1 MFLLI
6 VEFFKLKWL
15 LSHLRFRDAEE
26 RNFGVRYFCHRSKR
40 HCCHLL
46 MVHRWCCTEE
56 PGKLKR
62 GICEREECKN
72 KHSACLRCYLY
83 FFGFVFFS
91 SSDCVSYMGRT
102 QASLSFP
109 ALTFMPICTTSK
121 YISRTALA
129 LSHPPLKVH
138 IAHTHAVYNWEKKQG
153 LHCCQPWLF
162 LCVHEVPALR
172 SFQSCWVW
180 KIMLFIWMSAPRT
193 HLARVRR
200 QAVLLKKE
208 GSVSC
213 GSLCL
218 LCVWQKGEWG
228 V

>member
-1 MFLLI
+1 MQRKLWYSLFLSQ
-6 VEFFKLKWL
+6 VKKTL
-15 LSHLRFRDAEE
+15 LSSAHGAQMML
-26 RNFGVRYFCHRSKR
+26 HRGAR
-40 HCCHLL
+40 E
-46 MVHRWCCTEE
+46 TEE
-56 PGKLKR
+56 GYLWER
-62 GICEREECKN
+62 GMQEQTLSMSKVLSILFLFC
-72 KHSACLRCYLY
+72 
-83 FFGFVFFS
+83 FFS

-109 ALTFMPICTTSK
+109 ALTFMPIRTTSK
-121 YISRTALA
+121 YIIRTALA

-138 IAHTHAVYNWEKKQG
+138 IEHTHAVYNWEKKQG

>member
-1 MFLLI
+1 MQRKLWYSLFLSQ
-6 VEFFKLKWL
+6 VKKTL
-15 LSHLRFRDAEE
+15 LSSAHGAQMML
-26 RNFGVRYFCHRSKR
+26 HRGAR
-40 HCCHLL
+40 E
-46 MVHRWCCTEE
+46 TEE
-56 PGKLKR
+56 GYLWER
-62 GICEREECKN
+62 GMQEQTLSMSKVLSILFWFC
-72 KHSACLRCYLY
+72 
-83 FFGFVFFS
+83 FFS

-109 ALTFMPICTTSK
+109 ALTFIPIRTTSK

>member
-1 MFLLI
+1 MSNVLSIIFL
-6 VEFFKLKWL
+6 
-15 LSHLRFRDAEE
+15 
-26 RNFGVRYFCHRSKR
+26 FC
-40 HCCHLL
+40 
-46 MVHRWCCTEE
+46 
-56 PGKLKR
+56 
-62 GICEREECKN
+62 
-72 KHSACLRCYLY
+72 
-83 FFGFVFFS
+83 FFS

-109 ALTFMPICTTSK
+109 ALTFIPIRTTSK

-138 IAHTHAVYNWEKKQG
+138 IEHTHAVYNWEKKQG

>member
-1 MFLLI
+1 MQRKLWYSLFLSQ
-6 VEFFKLKWL
+6 VKKTL
-15 LSHLRFRDAEE
+15 LSSAHGAQMMLHRGARETEE
-26 RNFGVRYFCHRSKR
+26 RYLWERGMQEQTLSMSKVLSILFLFC
-40 HCCHLL
+40 
-46 MVHRWCCTEE
+46 
-56 PGKLKR
+56 
-62 GICEREECKN
+62 
-72 KHSACLRCYLY
+72 
-83 FFGFVFFS
+83 FFS

-138 IAHTHAVYNWEKKQG
+138 IEHTHAVYNWEKKQG

>member
-1 MFLLI
+1 MQRKLWYSLFLSQ
-6 VEFFKLKWL
+6 VKKTL
-15 LSHLRFRDAEE
+15 LSSAHGAQMML
-26 RNFGVRYFCHRSKR
+26 HRGAR
-40 HCCHLL
+40 E
-46 MVHRWCCTEE
+46 TEE
-56 PGKLKR
+56 GYLWER
-62 GICEREECKN
+62 GMQEQTLSMSKVLSILFLFC
-72 KHSACLRCYLY
+72 
-83 FFGFVFFS
+83 FFS

-109 ALTFMPICTTSK
+109 ALTFIPIRTTSK

-138 IAHTHAVYNWEKKQG
+138 IEHTHAVYNWEKKQG

>member
-1 MFLLI
+1 MQRKLWYSLFLSQ
-6 VEFFKLKWL
+6 VKKTL
-15 LSHLRFRDAEE
+15 LSSAHGAQMML
-26 RNFGVRYFCHRSKR
+26 HRGAR
-40 HCCHLL
+40 E
-46 MVHRWCCTEE
+46 TEE
-56 PGKLKR
+56 GYLWER
-62 GICEREECKN
+62 GMQEQTLSMSKVLSI
-72 KHSACLRCYLY
+72 L
-83 FFGFVFFS
+83 FFVLFFS

-138 IAHTHAVYNWEKKQG
+138 IEHTHAVYNWEKKQG

>member
-1 MFLLI
+1 MQRKLWYSLFLSQ
-6 VEFFKLKWL
+6 VKKTL
-15 LSHLRFRDAEE
+15 LSSAHGAQMML
-26 RNFGVRYFCHRSKR
+26 HRGAR
-40 HCCHLL
+40 E
-46 MVHRWCCTEE
+46 TEE
-56 PGKLKR
+56 GYLWER
-62 GICEREECKN
+62 GMQEQTLSMSKVLSILFWFC
-72 KHSACLRCYLY
+72 
-83 FFGFVFFS
+83 FFS

-109 ALTFMPICTTSK
+109 ALTFIPICTTSK
-121 YISRTALA
+121 YISKTALA
-129 LSHPPLKVH
+129 LSHSPLKVH

-193 HLARVRR
+193 HLSRVRR

-218 LCVWQKGEWG
+218 LCVGQKGEWG

>member
-1 MFLLI
+1 MQRKLWYSLFLSQ
-6 VEFFKLKWL
+6 VKKTL
-15 LSHLRFRDAEE
+15 LSSAHGAQMML
-26 RNFGVRYFCHRSKR
+26 HRGAR
-40 HCCHLL
+40 E
-46 MVHRWCCTEE
+46 TEE
-56 PGKLKR
+56 GYLWER
-62 GICEREECKN
+62 GMQEQTLSMSKVLSILFLFC
-72 KHSACLRCYLY
+72 
-83 FFGFVFFS
+83 FFS

-109 ALTFMPICTTSK
+109 ALTFIPIRTTSK

>member
-1 MFLLI
+1 MQRKLWYSLFLSQ
-6 VEFFKLKWL
+6 VKKTL
-15 LSHLRFRDAEE
+15 LSSAHGAQMML
-26 RNFGVRYFCHRSKR
+26 HRGAR
-40 HCCHLL
+40 E
-46 MVHRWCCTEE
+46 TEE
-56 PGKLKR
+56 GYLWER
-62 GICEREECKN
+62 GMQEQTLSMSKVLSILFLFC
-72 KHSACLRCYLY
+72 
-83 FFGFVFFS
+83 FFS

-109 ALTFMPICTTSK
+109 ALTFMPIRTTSK

>member
-1 MFLLI
+1 MQRKLWYSLFLSQ
-6 VEFFKLKWL
+6 VKKTL
-15 LSHLRFRDAEE
+15 LSSAHGAQMML
-26 RNFGVRYFCHRSKR
+26 HRGAR
-40 HCCHLL
+40 E
-46 MVHRWCCTEE
+46 TEE
-56 PGKLKR
+56 G
-62 GICEREECKN
+62 
-72 KHSACLRCYLY
+72 YLWEKGMQEQTLSMSKVLSIL
-83 FFGFVFFS
+83 FFVLFFS

-109 ALTFMPICTTSK
+109 ALTFIPIRTTSK

>member
-1 MFLLI
+1 MQRKLWYSLFLSQ
-6 VEFFKLKWL
+6 VKKTL
-15 LSHLRFRDAEE
+15 LSSAHGAQMML
-26 RNFGVRYFCHRSKR
+26 HRGAR
-40 HCCHLL
+40 E
-46 MVHRWCCTEE
+46 TEE
-56 PGKLKR
+56 G
-62 GICEREECKN
+62 
-72 KHSACLRCYLY
+72 YLWEKGMQEQTLSMSKVLSIL
-83 FFGFVFFS
+83 FFVLFFS

-109 ALTFMPICTTSK
+109 ALTFMPIRTTSK
-121 YISRTALA
+121 YIIRTALA
-129 LSHPPLKVH
+129 LSHPPLEVH

>member
-1 MFLLI
+1 MTTKSLEIQRCRGKKLWCSLFLSQ
-6 VEFFKLKWL
+6 VKKTL
-15 LSHLRFRDAEE
+15 LSSAHGAQMML
-26 RNFGVRYFCHRSKR
+26 HRGAR
-40 HCCHLL
+40 E
-46 MVHRWCCTEE
+46 TEE
-56 PGKLKR
+56 GYLWER
-62 GICEREECKN
+62 GMQEQTLSMSKVLSILFWFC
-72 KHSACLRCYLY
+72 
-83 FFGFVFFS
+83 FFS

-109 ALTFMPICTTSK
+109 ALTFMPIRTTSK
-121 YISRTALA
+121 YIIRTALA

>member
-1 MFLLI
+1 MQRKLWYSLFLSQ
-6 VEFFKLKWL
+6 VKKTL
-15 LSHLRFRDAEE
+15 LSSAHGAQMML
-26 RNFGVRYFCHRSKR
+26 HRGAR
-40 HCCHLL
+40 E
-46 MVHRWCCTEE
+46 TEE
-56 PGKLKR
+56 GYLWER
-62 GICEREECKN
+62 GMQEQTLSMSKVLSILFLFC
-72 KHSACLRCYLY
+72 
-83 FFGFVFFS
+83 FFS

-109 ALTFMPICTTSK
+109 ALTFMPIRTTSK
-121 YISRTALA
+121 YIIRTALA
-129 LSHPPLKVH
+129 LSHPPLEVH

>member
-1 MFLLI
+1 MQRKLWYSLFLSQ
-6 VEFFKLKWL
+6 VKKTL
-15 LSHLRFRDAEE
+15 LSSAHGAQMML
-26 RNFGVRYFCHRSKR
+26 HRGAR
-40 HCCHLL
+40 E
-46 MVHRWCCTEE
+46 TEE
-56 PGKLKR
+56 AYLWVR
-62 GICEREECKN
+62 GMQEQTLSMSKVLSILFWFC
-72 KHSACLRCYLY
+72 
-83 FFGFVFFS
+83 FFS

-109 ALTFMPICTTSK
+109 ALTFIPIRTTSK
-121 YISRTALA
+121 YISKTALA

-193 HLARVRR
+193 HLSRVRR

-218 LCVWQKGEWG
+218 LCVGQKGEWG